1 VSCPCA
7 LVLAT
12 PTAVV
17 AGIGSAAR
25 QGILIKGGASLENA
39 GKLDTLILDKT
50 GTLTKGETNVY
61 SIKGLH
67 GHSEGEVIALAAI
80 AEKLS
85 EHPLAQAILQRAREL
100 AVEVPDPER
109 FQVIKGQG
117 VIAWH
122 EGKRI
127 VLGRRELVRSRG
139 IALPEEI
146 EKYMQSE
153 EKEGR
158 TAVIVAYDGAVCGAI
173 SIEDVLREGV
183 SEALKGLRE
192 IGIKNVVML
201 TGDNNR
207 VALALARRVGI
218 ADVKSEMMPE
228 EKVEVVKQL
237 MKEGNSVAVI
247 GDGINDAPALAI
259 ADVGIAMGATGTDVA
274 LETADVVLMT
284 DDLSKVPVAIR
295 LSRRALG
302 IIRQNLVFSLLFNVF
317 MIAAASYGYL
327 SMSAG
332 AVMHEIGSL
341 VVVFNSM
348 RLLGRLNTK

>member
-1 VSCPCA
+1 
-7 LVLAT
+7 
-12 PTAVV
+12 
-17 AGIGSAAR
+17 
-25 QGILIKGGASLENA
+25 
-39 GKLDTLILDKT
+39 
-50 GTLTKGETNVY
+50 
-61 SIKGLH
+61 
-67 GHSEGEVIALAAI
+67 
-80 AEKLS
+80 
-85 EHPLAQAILQRAREL
+85 
-100 AVEVPDPER
+100 
-109 FQVIKGQG
+109 
-117 VIAWH
+117 
-122 EGKRI
+122 
-127 VLGRRELVRSRG
+127 
-139 IALPEEI
+139 
-146 EKYMQSE
+146 
-153 EKEGR
+153 
-158 TAVIVAYDGAVCGAI
+158 VCGAI